1 MTITF
6 EQMKLCLQQQQQQFL
21 ASQEQMLE
29 SLVSKIAIQ
38 SRITPEEKGIEL
50 SLSVL
55 SDSSTPP
62 PSPTDITQPTMSQQP
77 TASPHLTDTQPPT
90 TYTEYHST
98 TPTMQTH
105 TGVLSD
111 SSTPPPSPT
120 DITQPTMSQQP
131 TASPHLTDT
140 QPPTTYT
147 EYHSTTPTMQTHTV
161 ITFSLKGV
169 LYTNYG
175 LTPYIWTNDL
185 LNPLTVI
192 YMNLSQS
199 FCQLV
204 LNSLHV
210 DNYSTIEGVLA
221 NSMIELTLFNI
232 IDINDNDFYNILLMG
247 YNQINASS
255 ELQLFN
261 VQTTKIISETITSTI
276 STEDVKSLATTPKTT
291 STISIEDVKS
301 MATTP
306 KTTSTTKSTTYVTVP
321 TDELFS
327 DFSFEFFENTLPPVA
342 DKPTI
347 GRITAIIFNADSF
360 KPIEWLDELKLPTNS
375 YRLNLTTQIQLLII
389 KSIRSADLQIA
400 FSFKI
405 LSTIF
410 NRVAIQLEF
419 IYWGDDIQTYT
430 DRSDIIDGIQII
442 MTVEMKSLKAS
453 LLSDEEI
460 VKLFDEG
467 LHRLNVTTGP
477 TLLNIHFTRISDR
490 ITDTT
495 TQTTRPS
502 SMSTE
507 IIIPIVINETRSY
520 STTYS
525 SSTITKTIPTSSNGY
540 S

>member
-1 MTITF
+1 
-6 EQMKLCLQQQQQQFL
+6 
-21 ASQEQMLE
+21 
-29 SLVSKIAIQ
+29 
-38 SRITPEEKGIEL
+38 
-50 SLSVL
+50 
-55 SDSSTPP
+55 
-62 PSPTDITQPTMSQQP
+62 MS
-77 TASPHLTDTQPPT
+77 
-90 TYTEYHST
+90 
-98 TPTMQTH
+98 
-105 TGVLSD
+105 
-111 SSTPPPSPT
+111 
-120 DITQPTMSQQP
+120 
-131 TASPHLTDT
+131 
-140 QPPTTYT
+140 
-147 EYHSTTPTMQTHTV
+147 
-161 ITFSLKGV
+161 GV

-185 LNPLTVI
+185 LNPSTVL

-210 DNYSTIEGVLA
+210 GNSLLTKNAKCYNVTFTPINIHTHQKRQLTTDNYSTIEGVLA

-261 VQTTKIISETITSTI
+261 VQTTKIISETTTSTI
-276 STEDVKSLATTPKTT
+276 STEDVKSL
-291 STISIEDVKS
+291 
-301 MATTP
+301 ATTP

-321 TDELFS
+321 TDELF
-327 DFSFEFFENTLPPVA
+327 
-342 DKPTI
+342 KPTI

-467 LHRLNVTTGP
+467 LHRLNFISEVDPLDKVSQT
-477 TLLNIHFTRISDR
+477 NRSISDR

-495 TQTTRPS
+495 TPTTRPS

-525 SSTITKTIPTSSNGY
+525 SSTITKTIPTTSNGY
-540 S
+540 SLISLISIYY